1 MALPKKI
8 YHFLLFLTDSFLYQ
22 LRSFQ
27 KLKSSLLDPHQMD
40 HFMQE
45 SRIASKD
52 LIQCLFPSNV
62 SWFAEFFCDLLLQIG
77 LVPMQETD
85 ADILSHVSD
94 QDKLQ
99 VRRLMQVH
107 VIFCRGYFG

>member
-1 MALPKKI
+1 LI
-8 YHFLLFLTDSFLYQ
+8 LFPSYTNQVQTYIIPLEDSFLYQ

-27 KLKSSLLDPHQMD
+27 QLKGSLLDPVQTD
-40 HFMQE
+40 QYMQD
-45 SRIASKD
+45 SRAASKD
-52 LIQCLFPSNV
+52 VIQSLSPSNI

-85 ADILSHVSD
+85 LDILSHVPD

-99 VRRLMQVH
+99 VGIQ
-107 VIFCRGYFG
+107 Y